1 VNIKNIKVGNLI
13 YSNFWYS
20 AVIDGEVSYNL
31 TQDVEEF
38 RGIALDTLKW
48 RIGNKIK
55 KEVGSSKDLSVA
67 NSKAVVL
74 LAKLLK
80 DSDTSELTG
89 SEKEVF
95 DGMVSLSDRGYA
107 DSELLKKTVE
117 TIDVELD
124 NSIEDISS
132 VVSADSIDE
141 MISILNK

>member
-1 VNIKNIKVGNLI
+1 MNIKNIKVGNLI